1 MEVKGDEDLATLVCQ
16 PTPQYHDMLST
27 HRTVFDGLYLVYA
40 PTNVNVMV
48 FGLPRAADL
57 TQAQLAARVRALGQP
72 PVFRY
77 DLGHF
82 FLIVV
87 SIDRHDVRIHQIAY
101 RLAGL
106 HMLVQ
111 KEKESVYFMEIGLK
125 EDLED
130 LDMVL
135 KLFPSL
141 DQNEQIN
148 SLIRKFRTDQ

>member
-1 MEVKGDEDLATLVCQ
+1 MLEDAG
-16 PTPQYHDMLST
+16 S
-27 HRTVFDGLYLVYA
+27 
-40 PTNVNVMV
+40 
-48 FGLPRAADL
+48 LPD
-57 TQAQLAARVRALGQP
+57 ALGP
-72 PVFRY
+72 AGDVEETGGAFDDRLEVFVALS
-77 DLGHF
+77 DVLHFLGEYHEGIRV
-82 FLIVV
+82 LLDAREKYEGESEI
-87 SIDRHDVRIHQIAY
+87 SY